1 MYSPFLVSGDYKL
14 FLGMILGLA
23 EALVSETSIVAGFG

>member
-1 MYSPFLVSGDYKL
+1 MYSPFIVSGNYEL

-23 EALVSETSIVAGFG
+23 EALASETSTVAGFW